1 MVQHGLAASK
11 LAARRLSAALGLMST
26 RTSNK
31 PTSKGVGVRSPD
43 ARSEAAIKSWVT
55 RRSPRYRAAKSEK
68 SSKTALSEWCQENGW
83 KVVFFEGPSGS
94 PRTGIVD
101 AVIVRIKPRDPDA
114 IEVRLVQLKSGV
126 AGLTGAEVARLKKG
140 DRVRVKS
147 LPLYVTVTR
156 QEQWPMFHR
165 S

>member
-1 MVQHGLAASK
+1 
-11 LAARRLSAALGLMST
+11 MST

-31 PTSKGVGVRSPD
+31 PTSKGVSVRSPD

-126 AGLTGAEVARLKKG
+126 AGLTGAEVARLKNAVSKMSTDWLLAAFDDG
-140 DRVRVKS
+140 TLHLVPDIPAHGK
-147 LPLYVTVTR
+147 
-156 QEQWPMFHR
+156 R
-165 S
+165 SI